1 MRIIT
6 ASFLIVALAALATTA
21 ADSMG
26 VMVAA
31 TGPYNRTCEEFAKVK
46 PADRALALAFA
57 QGYFAAQNM
66 QLDVESQVN
75 LQERWRELNSYIVR
89 ACTDKSNPYLYRR
102 FVNDAADEAFEKMS
116 NRKRQLP
123 TTN

>member
-1 MRIIT
+1 MRT
-6 ASFLIVALAALATTA
+6 LAALLALALVALAITA
-21 ADSMG
+21 ATGMG
-26 VMVAA
+26 VMVRA
-31 TGPYNRTCEEFAKVK
+31 TGPYNINCEEFAKAK
-46 PADRALALAFA
+46 PAQRERALAFA

-66 QLDVESQVN
+66 ELDVDSQID
-75 LQERWRELNSYIVR
+75 LQERWRELNTYITR
-89 ACTDKSNPYLYRR
+89 ACTDKSNPYLHRR